1 MKASFDKAAAMKIL
15 RDGVTKGYWT
25 VEQLDNPPPGTKMLL
40 HEWSRHPM
48 NKNLKTEQPSYRNL
62 LRDVEDNQEPDFI
75 L

>member
-15 RDGVTKGYWT
+15 RDGVAKGYWT

-40 HEWSRHPM
+40 WEWSRHPM
-48 NKNLKTEQPSYRNL
+48 NNNLKTEHPSYRNL
-62 LRDVEDNQEPDFI
+62 LRDAEDNQEADFI

>member
-1 MKASFDKAAAMKIL
+1 MKQTFDHAAAMKIL
-15 RDGVTKGYWT
+15 RDGVSKGYWT
-25 VEQLDNPPPGTKMLL
+25 VEQLDSPPPGTKMLL

-62 LRDVEDNQEPDFI
+62 LRDAEDNQEPDLI

>member
-40 HEWSRHPM
+40 REWSRHPM
-48 NKNLKTEQPSYRNL
+48 NKNLKTEQPTYRNL
-62 LRDVEDNQEPDFI
+62 LRDAEDNQDSDFV

>member
-1 MKASFDKAAAMKIL
+1 MKQTFDHAAAMKIL
-15 RDGVTKGYWT
+15 RDGVAKGYWT

-48 NKNLKTEQPSYRNL
+48 NQNLKTEQPTYRNL
-62 LRDVEDNQEPDFI
+62 LRDAEDNQDSDFV

>member
-1 MKASFDKAAAMKIL
+1 MKRTFDHAAAMKIL

-25 VEQLDNPPPGTKMLL
+25 AEQLDNPPPGTKMLL

>member
-1 MKASFDKAAAMKIL
+1 MKASFDKAAAIKIL